1 MCTCDRYQ
9 SKACGNS
16 VKTSTLT
23 RRSRPAA
30 APQRARRQG
39 RRQRG
44 ARRLRRRR
52 SSAPRPAAEAA
63 TRHPAPAPEGS
74 RGRAP
79 DGASLLLPL
88 VEELMSVDAEAG
100 VLRVVDGLVDAPA
113 EEPRP
118 GESAT

>member
-1 MCTCDRYQ
+1 MCTCERYQ

-16 VKTSTLT
+16 VKTSALT
-23 RRSRPAA
+23 WRSRPAA

-39 RRQRG
+39 RRRRG

-52 SSAPRPAAEAA
+52 SRAPRPAAKAA
-63 TRHPAPAPEGS
+63 TRRPAPAHEILQV
-74 RGRAP
+74 RAP

-100 VLRVVDGLVDAPA
+100 VLRVV
-113 EEPRP
+113 
-118 GESAT
+118 